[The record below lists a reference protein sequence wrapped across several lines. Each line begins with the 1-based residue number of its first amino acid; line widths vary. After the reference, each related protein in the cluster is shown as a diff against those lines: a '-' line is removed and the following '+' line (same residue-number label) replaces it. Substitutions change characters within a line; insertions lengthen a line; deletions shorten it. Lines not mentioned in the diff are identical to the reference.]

1 MIPRLEPEFFTSPF
15 FRRFHIQRPI
25 LDPEEFSTRYIAW
38 LQDNEQYSNAILS
51 SARQPLTEAGQLLAK
66 VLVVWAASY
75 GVNEKGEE
83 DPSNSDLDVDRRTG
97 LVKAMVEEL
106 ISIIDMMGLL
116 HRPSWDGVRVLL
128 MTLPLAES
136 EPGHFAFGHDSVFAN
151 VHSCSRTDAMSDLD
165 RLAMYE
171 AAVQQVYTLCQHDGI
186 LVNGSPEVRA
196 ATALV
201 RARIFWYAHVHEGI
215 TTGLRGGRLLMFVAP
230 LYIRHSVRCIPLIS

>member
-1 MIPRLEPEFFTSPF
+1 MSLYPGVPRGCTNCVERGYKCEEKEARQLRKGKRIAALEETYEYSVRLAVLLGLTRGHRILREAGARSNSPYGGKEPVSIIPRLEPEFFASPF

-38 LQDNEQYSNAILS
+38 LQDNEQNSNAILS

-75 GVNEKGEE
+75 GVNERGEE
-83 DPSNSDLDVDRRTG
+83 DPNNSDLDVDRRTT

-106 ISIIDMMGLL
+106 IAIIDMMGLL

-136 EPGHFAFGHDSVFAN
+136 EDCI
-151 VHSCSRTDAMSDLD
+151 HSL
-165 RLAMYE
+165 
-171 AAVQQVYTLCQHDGI
+171 
-186 LVNGSPEVRA
+186 
-196 ATALV
+196 
-201 RARIFWYAHVHEGI
+201 
-215 TTGLRGGRLLMFVAP
+215 
-230 LYIRHSVRCIPLIS
+230 

>member
-1 MIPRLEPEFFTSPF
+1 VSIIPRLEPEFFASPF

-38 LQDNEQYSNAILS
+38 LQDNEQHSNAILS
-51 SARQPLTEAGQLLAK
+51 SSRQPLTEAGQLLAK

-83 DPSNSDLDVDRRTG
+83 NPNNSDLDVDRRTT

-106 ISIIDMMGLL
+106 IGIIDMMGLL

-136 EPGHFAFGHDSVFAN
+136 ERGFSLLSVT
-151 VHSCSRTDAMSDLD
+151 R
-165 RLAMYE
+165 
-171 AAVQQVYTLCQHDGI
+171 
-186 LVNGSPEVRA
+186 
-196 ATALV
+196 
-201 RARIFWYAHVHEGI
+201 
-215 TTGLRGGRLLMFVAP
+215 RLLTYALARLQM
-230 LYIRHSVRCIPLIS
+230 R